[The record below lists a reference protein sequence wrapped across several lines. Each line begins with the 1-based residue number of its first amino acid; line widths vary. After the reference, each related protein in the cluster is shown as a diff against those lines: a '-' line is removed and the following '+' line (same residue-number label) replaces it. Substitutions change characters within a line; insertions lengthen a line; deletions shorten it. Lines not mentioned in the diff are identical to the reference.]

1 MLITDYIS
9 FAFTDFEILASNVT
23 LNQVH
28 FHKNL
33 WDAYTCL
40 ESL

>member
-1 MLITDYIS
+1 MTDYIS
-9 FAFTDFEILASNVT
+9 FAFTEILASNVT

-33 WDAYTCL
+33 RDAYTCL